1 MLEILSGRSGQT
13 LGDIME
19 HMKEELIAALKVL
32 LADEYAF
39 YFKAHGHHWNVES
52 KMFSQ
57 YHEFYAEIAEDVYG
71 AIDPTAE
78 NIRKL
83 GAYAPYKMSRLME
96 LTTIPETDVS
106 SDCESMNADLFS
118 ANEMVIV
125 SVNKAFAIASAA
137 NEQGIADFLASRDD
151 MHKKWSWQLRASM

>member
-1 MLEILSGRSGQT
+1 MPTGQI
-13 LGDIME
+13 LGDIMSI
-19 HMKEELIAALKVL
+19 MKEELIAALKAL
-32 LADEYAF
+32 LADEYAL
-39 YFKAHGHHWNVES
+39 YFKAHGHHWNVQS

-71 AIDPTAE
+71 SIDPTAE

-83 GAYAPYKMSRLME
+83 GAYAPYKMSRLAE

-106 SDCESMNADLFS
+106 SDCESMNADLLA
-118 ANEMVIV
+118 ANEMIIV
-125 SVNKAFAIASAA
+125 TINKAFSIANAA

-151 MHKKWSWQLRASM
+151 MHKKWSWQLRASMG

>member
-1 MLEILSGRSGQT
+1 
-13 LGDIME
+13 
-19 HMKEELIAALKVL
+19 MKEELIAALKVL
-32 LADEYAF
+32 LADEYAL

-71 AIDPTAE
+71 AIDATAE

-96 LTTIPETDVS
+96 LCTIPETDVS
-106 SDCESMNADLFS
+106 SDCESMNADLL
-118 ANEMVIV
+118 AATEAIIV
-125 SVNKAFAIASAA
+125 TVGRAFDAATYA
-137 NEQGIADFLASRDD
+137 NEQGIADFLAGRDD
-151 MHKKWSWQLRASM
+151 EHKKWRWQLLSSMR